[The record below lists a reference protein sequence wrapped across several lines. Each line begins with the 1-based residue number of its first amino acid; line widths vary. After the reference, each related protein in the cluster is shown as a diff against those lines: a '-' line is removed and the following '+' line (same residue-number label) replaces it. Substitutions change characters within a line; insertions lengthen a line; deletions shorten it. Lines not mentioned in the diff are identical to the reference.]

1 MAKEKLYEYRRMR
14 SQGAYHYFIKFKD
27 EKYWKHHNWEGP
39 AIEPIEGEEC
49 ELKKSWYL
57 YGIEFD
63 QEGFSEALSNCEGLP
78 WYKQT
83 GANIRH

>member
-1 MAKEKLYEYRRMR
+1 
-14 SQGAYHYFIKFKD
+14 
-27 EKYWKHHNWEGP
+27 
-39 AIEPIEGEEC
+39 
-49 ELKKSWYL
+49 LKKSWYL